1 MARISLNC
9 SCGWNFFIPG
19 TTGGHEINC
28 PSCGQN
34 VRIPGRKPGQAT
46 PMSAGD
52 IALEI
57 SRKQDRIRMLVI
69 GSVVGVIALGIGL
82 FFALRSDSK
91 PDDDAAKHEIKE
103 TNPFATP
110 KPNTPRTTSP
120 SASAAP
126 VDPLPKDAA
135 PAALYN
141 SNQVQELKHNV
152 LANVWLANM
161 ATVISECMRYRNLTN
176 EWAQLQAD
184 VAIYEG
190 RIKHD
195 LGELSKVGEKLALE
209 TYLMQGDQ
217 IVGFAQR
224 DFTTM
229 KQGDAAGV
237 LNNWVNNWR
246 PGTALEQVNIVRA
259 GGKMTVYLEFPEDT
273 KELLNLVRHPS
284 LVLAGTPGDGNVME
298 MVAIPADV
306 LQNVN
311 QGFSA
316 LPPGY
321 RSYLALPDQKR
332 LEDITR
338 TKKGTSEDV
347 EWLKSRVLNEFMP
360 AFQREADL
368 IRSQVLALEPKLKEN
383 AATDVIIRKN
393 GTKVEGQIVSQTD
406 TEVKIKTRFGAA
418 TIPASEVQKI
428 EKGKGSATEFPQ
440 RWTDAKGSLEKLV
453 PLLAWCQEKNLK
465 LEKEYVAYNVLTMD
479 ASNEKARTAVGLS
492 RPSVGAVMQS
502 KEAPK
507 YPSNTDGARVSGI
520 EKTIEIIAN
529 DVTSRNQAF
538 TDVVVEMRR
547 RTEGLKETEMPI
559 VPAKSAKGASK
570 IQNPLTFEPS
580 RMAVPDALEI
590 GTWWSQMLPD
600 ERREFAK
607 YYGLW
612 CAFMRGRGGK

>member
-34 VRIPGRKPGQAT
+34 VRIPGRKPGQSG

-52 IALEI
+52 IALEVNRRQE
-57 SRKQDRIRMLVI
+57 RKRMIII
-69 GSVVGVIALGIGL
+69 GSIVGVIGLGITLAVVLGGG
-82 FFALRSDSK
+82 SSTTEE
-91 PDDDAAKHEIKE
+91 AKQQEIKDS
-103 TNPFATP
+103 NPFVTH
-110 KPNTPRTTSP
+110 KNTAQRVNAPAP
-120 SASAAP
+120 PPIDIPQAPAAP
-126 VDPLPKDAA
+126 Q
-135 PAALYN
+135 ALYN
-141 SNQVQELKHNV
+141 SNQVQELKHNIM
-152 LANVWLANM
+152 ANVWLANM

-176 EWAQLQAD
+176 EWGQLQAD

-229 KQGDAAGV
+229 KQGEAAAV
-237 LNNWVNNWR
+237 LNFWVTNWR
-246 PGTALEQVNIVRA
+246 PGTALEQVNIVRNGA
-259 GGKMTVYLEFPEDT
+259 RMTVYLEFPEDT

-284 LVLAGTPGDGNVME
+284 LTFEGNPSNGNVTE
-298 MVAIPADV
+298 IIAIPSDV
-306 LQNVN
+306 LKNVDSS
-311 QGFSA
+311 FAA

-321 RSYLALPDQKR
+321 RSYLPPADQKR

-338 TKKGTSEDV
+338 TKKGSSEDV
-347 EWLKSRVLNEFMP
+347 EWLKTRILTEMVP
-360 AFQREADL
+360 AFQREAEL

-393 GTKVEGQIVSQTD
+393 GTKVEGQIVAQDAAT
-406 TEVKIKTRFGAA
+406 VKIKTRFGAA
-418 TIPASEVQKI
+418 NISIDEIAKI

-440 RWTDAKGSLEKLV
+440 RYADAKGSLEKLV

-465 LEKEYVAYNVLTMD
+465 LEKEYVAYVVLTMD

-492 RPSVGAVMQS
+492 RPSPGAVMQAPS
-502 KEAPK
+502 TPK
-507 YPSNTDGARVSGI
+507 YPSGSETAKVSGI

-529 DVTSRNQAF
+529 DVVSRNQAF

-547 RTEGLKETEMPI
+547 RTDGLKATELP
-559 VPAKSAKGASK
+559 VAPSKSSKGVAK
-570 IQNPLTFEPS
+570 IQNPLTFDPA
-580 RMAVPDALEI
+580 RMAVPDAVEI
-590 GTWWSQMLPD
+590 GSWWSQMLPE

-612 CAFMRGRGGK
+612 CAFMRSRGK